1 MTHIGSGFANEIE
14 SSLDILL
21 DLVEQHVQQMAPFAV
36 FVKVRGV
43 SIFLN
48 VSFSFFIKY

>member
-21 DLVEQHVQQMAPFAV
+21 DLVEHHTQQMGPFAV
-36 FVKVRGV
+36 FVKV
-43 SIFLN
+43 SYAF
-48 VSFSFFIKY
+48 